1 MFINFWYAAEWS
13 NQVTDQPVKLRMLG
27 TDFVLF
33 RDSTGKVRCLA
44 NVCVHRGGSLAGG
57 LVKDDRIQRPYHGWQ
72 YDGEGRCRRIP
83 SLGPQGQGRI
93 PGRARVDAYPTEER
107 YGLVHVF
114 LGDLPEEQRPP
125 IMEIPEFGKE
135 GWYAHC
141 ESRLSEGD
149 LSRQIENGLDP
160 AHNEYVHPTHGF
172 SGAREDYFVP
182 DLKVENRPWGS
193 GFITTYFA
201 PPLKD
206 DRMKDATG
214 RADNAVI
221 NAGTFHHGPTNMITY
236 IHPTGKAFIHQNV
249 FKTPIDGLQQ
259 RSFLVQTRNFLLG
272 EEHSDRFS
280 TRNKVV
286 RDQDIVVL
294 GDIEPRRPPE
304 NNLHEL
310 LVPADMGVARYR
322 EMLREWEDRGWRIDE
337 AKLESMRTN
346 NTFSIPSPARRADPR
361 GWVLETMP
369 MMPGQRA
376 APAAAVAG
384 AAPVAR

>member
-1 MFINFWYAAEWS
+1 
-13 NQVTDQPVKLRMLG
+13 
-27 TDFVLF
+27 
-33 RDSTGKVRCLA
+33 
-44 NVCVHRGGSLAGG
+44 
-57 LVKDDRIQRPYHGWQ
+57 
-72 YDGEGRCRRIP
+72 
-83 SLGPQGQGRI
+83 
-93 PGRARVDAYPTEER
+93 
-107 YGLVHVF
+107 
-114 LGDLPEEQRPP
+114 
-125 IMEIPEFGKE
+125 
-135 GWYAHC
+135 
-141 ESRLSEGD
+141 
-149 LSRQIENGLDP
+149 
-160 AHNEYVHPTHGF
+160 
-172 SGAREDYFVP
+172 
-182 DLKVENRPWGS
+182 
-193 GFITTYFA
+193 
-201 PPLKD
+201 
-206 DRMKDATG
+206 
-214 RADNAVI
+214 
-221 NAGTFHHGPTNMITY
+221 MITY

-272 EEHSDRFS
+272 EEHSDRF
-280 TRNKVV
+280 TARNKVV